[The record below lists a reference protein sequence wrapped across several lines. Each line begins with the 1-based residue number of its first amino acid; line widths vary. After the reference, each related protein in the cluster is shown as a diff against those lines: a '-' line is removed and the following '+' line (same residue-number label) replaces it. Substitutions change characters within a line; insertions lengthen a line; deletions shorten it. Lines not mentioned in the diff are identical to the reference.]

1 MFARSLRAP
10 LRVLLRQRSVREGAL
25 RRARKPAQNPVYLNP
40 VYLLRLSRVLR
51 LRALGLLRLLALGFV
66 RLLRVRLPP
75 RFLLRQF
82 LLRARLLAC
91 PPPLT

>member
-1 MFARSLRAP
+1 M
-10 LRVLLRQRSVREGAL
+10 RVLLRRRSVREGAL
-25 RRARKPAQNPVYLNP
+25 RRARNPVQNPVYLNP

-51 LRALGLLRLLALGFV
+51 LRALGLLRLRALGLLRLRAPGFV

>member
-25 RRARKPAQNPVYLNP
+25 RRARNPAQNPVYLNP

-51 LRALGLLRLLALGFV
+51 ALGLLRLLALGFV
-66 RLLRVRLPP
+66 RLLRVRPP
-75 RFLLRQF
+75 HRFLLHQF

>member
-25 RRARKPAQNPVYLNP
+25 RRARKPAQNPVRNP
-40 VYLLRLSRVLR
+40 VYLLRLSRLLR
-51 LRALGLLRLLALGFV
+51 LQALGLLRLLALGFV
-66 RLLRVRLPP
+66 RLLRVRMPP
-75 RFLLRQF
+75 RFLLC
-82 LLRARLLAC
+82 ARLLAC

>member
-1 MFARSLRAP
+1 MWRRVSARSLRAP

-25 RRARKPAQNPVYLNP
+25 RRARNPVQNPVHPNP
-40 VYLLRLSRVLR
+40 VYLLRLSR
-51 LRALGLLRLLALGFV
+51 LLRLQALGFV

-75 RFLLRQF
+75 RFLPRQF

-91 PPPLT
+91 LPPLT

>member
-1 MFARSLRAP
+1 M
-10 LRVLLRQRSVREGAL
+10 RVLLRQRSVREVAL

-51 LRALGLLRLLALGFV
+51 LRALGLLRLRALGFV

-82 LLRARLLAC
+82 LLCARLLAC
-91 PPPLT
+91 PPPLI

>member
-25 RRARKPAQNPVYLNP
+25 RRARNPVQNPVRNL
-40 VYLLRLSRVLR
+40 VYLLRLSRLLR
-51 LRALGLLRLLALGFV
+51 LRVLRFV
-66 RLLRVRLPP
+66 RLLRVRILP
-75 RFLLRQF
+75 
-82 LLRARLLAC
+82 ARLLAC

>member
-25 RRARKPAQNPVYLNP
+25 RRARNPVQNPVYLNP

-51 LRALGLLRLLALGFV
+51 LRALRLLRLRALGFV

-75 RFLLRQF
+75 RFLLR
-82 LLRARLLAC
+82 ARLLAC

>member
-1 MFARSLRAP
+1 M
-10 LRVLLRQRSVREGAL
+10 RVLLRQRSVREGAL

-51 LRALGLLRLLALGFV
+51 ALGLLRLLRLRALGFA
-66 RLLRVRLPP
+66 RLLRVRLPHL
-75 RFLLRQF
+75 FLLRQF

>member
-1 MFARSLRAP
+1 M
-10 LRVLLRQRSVREGAL
+10 RVLLRQRSVREGAL

-51 LRALGLLRLLALGFV
+51 LRALGLLRQQALGLLRLRALEFV
-66 RLLRVRLPP
+66 RLLRVRQPH

>member
-1 MFARSLRAP
+1 MSLRAFT
-10 LRVLLRQRSVREGAL
+10 LSRRALWRALLRLRSVREGAL

-51 LRALGLLRLLALGFV
+51 LRALRLLRLRALGFV
-66 RLLRVRLPP
+66 RLLRVRILP
-75 RFLLRQF
+75 
-82 LLRARLLAC
+82 ARLLAC

>member
-1 MFARSLRAP
+1 M
-10 LRVLLRQRSVREGAL
+10 RVLLRQRSVREGAL

-51 LRALGLLRLLALGFV
+51 LRVLGLLRLRTPGFV

-75 RFLLRQF
+75 RFLPRQF

>member
-1 MFARSLRAP
+1 M
-10 LRVLLRQRSVREGAL
+10 RVLLRQRSVREGAL

-51 LRALGLLRLLALGFV
+51 LQALGFV
-66 RLLRVRLPP
+66 RLLRVRLAH
-75 RFLLRQF
+75 RFLPRQF
-82 LLRARLLAC
+82 LLCARLLAC

>member
-1 MFARSLRAP
+1 MFAPSLRAP
-10 LRVLLRQRSVREGAL
+10 LRVLLRQRSVREGVL
-25 RRARKPAQNPVYLNP
+25 RRARNLVSRNPVRNP

-51 LRALGLLRLLALGFV
+51 LRALGFV

-82 LLRARLLAC
+82 LLCARLLAC
-91 PPPLT
+91 LPLLT

>member
-1 MFARSLRAP
+1 M
-10 LRVLLRQRSVREGAL
+10 RVLLRQRSVREGAL
-25 RRARKPAQNPVYLNP
+25 RRARNPAQNPVYLNP

-66 RLLRVRLPP
+66 RLLRVRLPH
-75 RFLLRQF
+75 RFLPRQF

>member
-1 MFARSLRAP
+1 M
-10 LRVLLRQRSVREGAL
+10 RVLLRQRSVREGSL
-25 RRARKPAQNPVYLNP
+25 RRAQNPAQNPVYLSP
-40 VYLLRLSRVLR
+40 AYLPRLRRALRFRVLSLLRLQ
-51 LRALGLLRLLALGFV
+51 ALGFV

-75 RFLLRQF
+75 RFLPRQF